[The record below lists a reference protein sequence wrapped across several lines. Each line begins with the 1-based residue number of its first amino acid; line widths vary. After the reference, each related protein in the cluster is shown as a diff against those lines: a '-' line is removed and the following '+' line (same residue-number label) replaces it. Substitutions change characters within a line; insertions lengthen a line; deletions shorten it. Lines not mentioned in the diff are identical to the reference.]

1 MKKEYLKFLRKT
13 IIFLIVLI
21 LMDFIL
27 GSIARFAFFS
37 QRSGK
42 YSRITY
48 SLEKTQDS
56 ILIFGSSH
64 ALNHYIP
71 AIIED
76 SLKISCYNAGI
87 QGQGIL
93 MFSTIQKIILQRHTP
108 YVTIL
113 NIDPE
118 FLQEYKQRY
127 DLLSDIEPYYFLHK
141 EIIGNVLKYKSN
153 FEKTKLLSKLYQYN
167 STIVHIIKYW
177 LYPQSSYEGFHPL
190 AGIIPASRIE
200 MHNKTIEK
208 ELKIDTVFVNKLKNF
223 INTSLA
229 AKTKLVFIVSP
240 VIYKSSLDENKS
252 FSLIKKISK
261 FYNIPMLNYHNDSSF
276 IGKNILFKDLSHLNN
291 KGAEV
296 FTKKVAH
303 DLKSLLFT
311 KNQSF
316 ENAH

>member
-13 IIFLIVLI
+13 ILVLIVLI
-21 LMDFIL
+21 LMDLVL

-108 YVTIL
+108 KVTIL

-127 DLLSDIEPYYFLHK
+127 DLLSDIEPYYFLHNK
-141 EIIGNVLKYKSN
+141 TIGNVLKYKSN
-153 FEKTKLLSKLYQYN
+153 FEKNKLLSKLYQYN

-177 LYPQSSYEGFHPL
+177 LYPQSSYKGFHPL
-190 AGIIPASRIE
+190 TGIVPISRIE
-200 MHNKTIEK
+200 MHNKTNEK
-208 ELKIDTVFVNKLKNF
+208 ELKIDTVFVNKFKNF
-223 INTSLA
+223 INTSIA

-240 VIYKSSLDENKS
+240 VIYKSNLMENNS
-252 FSLIKKISK
+252 FSLIKRITDS
-261 FYNIPMLNYHNDSSF
+261 YNIPMLNYHNDSLF
-276 IGKNILFKDLSHLNN
+276 IGKTELFKDLSHLNK
-291 KGAEV
+291 KGAEL
-296 FTKKVAH
+296 FTRHLSH
-303 DLKSLLFT
+303 DLKSLL
-311 KNQSF
+311 NGD
-316 ENAH
+316 